1 MKNDMENDK
10 PAVKLIGQNGN
21 AFMIIGL
28 CQRAA
33 RKAGWTNERW
43 LKVRAE
49 MQSGDYD
56 NVLATAMRYFEVE

>member
-1 MKNDMENDK
+1 MKTDK
-10 PAVKLIGQNGN
+10 PTIKLTGQDGN

-33 RKAGWTNERW
+33 RKAGWDNERW

-49 MQSGDYD
+49 MQGGNYD
-56 NVLATAMRYFEVE
+56 NVLITAMHYFEVE